1 MRIRSLDE
9 HNGYPYIIIVIQT
22 LASVNYLLGMSLMTL
37 DDCDS
42 IFEEAFRS
50 ATEAAF
56 CHAVAPLFKHYEILS
71 VDWGRG
77 SIFWRARIVHGKPF
91 ENLSDMKYPPSHI
104 ARVGRLN
111 DAGLPCFYVGARKET
126 AIAEVDAKEGQLI
139 QLAGF
144 RVLDANSVR
153 LALIGEYS
161 NVQKVG
167 YMHFAGTDPDM
178 TLSKILNTMPRHE
191 ALRKIYI
198 DKFFA
203 HVLADPSAA
212 EKNYLMSRALTQSI
226 YAHNPADGIVF
237 PSVKDRGGFN
247 IGIKPDP
254 SDKCFHNVCCIVVR
268 LGKQRR
274 FGLLDFEA
282 VKSAKMLDS
291 DSNFVWDDSLVGG
304 RIGLYGLSKEE
315 YELSMSSPD
324 DRNTLLNVLHPNRSR
339 HTS

>member
-1 MRIRSLDE
+1 
-9 HNGYPYIIIVIQT
+9 
-22 LASVNYLLGMSLMTL
+22 
-37 DDCDS
+37 
-42 IFEEAFRS
+42 
-50 ATEAAF
+50 
-56 CHAVAPLFKHYEILS
+56 
-71 VDWGRG
+71 
-77 SIFWRARIVHGKPF
+77 
-91 ENLSDMKYPPSHI
+91 MKYPPSHI

-226 YAHNPADGIVF
+226 YAHNPVDGIVF

-304 RIGLYGLSKEE
+304 QDRIVWIEQGRVRTIDEFSG
-315 YELSMSSPD
+315 
-324 DRNTLLNVLHPNRSR
+324 R
-339 HTS
+339 